1 MRCSNETARNTHYS
15 RRIGPDTILAIALVF
30 CACAAERAPGQA
42 GVHRSDHHAFRLD
55 TVATGLEHP
64 WGMAFLPGGDLL
76 VTERPGRLRI
86 IRGGRLDPQP
96 IEGVPA
102 VFARGQGG
110 LLDVAVHPAFA
121 TNRLV
126 YLTFSKP
133 GPAGATTALIRG
145 KLEGN
150 QLTNVQELLEAKAW
164 GTGSAHFGS
173 RLAFDRNGMLYMT
186 IGERGEMQRAQDLM
200 QHTGKTLRLH
210 DDGRVPQ
217 DNPFSGRSD
226 ALPEIFTYG
235 NRSPQ
240 GLTVHPTSGE
250 LWQTEHGPMGGD
262 ELNLLQAGL
271 NYGWPVITW
280 GINYNGQKISDI
292 QEKEGMEQPLHY
304 WKPSIGTSG
313 IAIYNGDKFAR
324 WRGDVFVG
332 GLVGEH
338 LARLRFDG
346 RRRTE
351 QEKLLQGYGR
361 IRDVR
366 SAPDGY
372 LYLLID
378 APRAPVVRLL
388 PVG

>member
-1 MRCSNETARNTHYS
+1 
-15 RRIGPDTILAIALVF
+15 V
-30 CACAAERAPGQA
+30 
-42 GVHRSDHHAFRLD
+42 
-55 TVATGLEHP
+55 
-64 WGMAFLPGGDLL
+64 
-76 VTERPGRLRI
+76 
-86 IRGGRLDPQP
+86 
-96 IEGVPA
+96 
-102 VFARGQGG
+102 
-110 LLDVAVHPAFA
+110 
-121 TNRLV
+121 
-126 YLTFSKP
+126 
-133 GPAGATTALIRG
+133 
-145 KLEGN
+145 
-150 QLTNVQELLEAKAW
+150 
-164 GTGSAHFGS
+164 
-173 RLAFDRNGMLYMT
+173 
-186 IGERGEMQRAQDLM
+186 
-200 QHTGKTLRLH
+200 
-210 DDGRVPQ
+210 
-217 DNPFSGRSD
+217 GRSD
-226 ALPEIFTYG
+226 VLPEIFTYG

-240 GLTVHPTSGE
+240 GLTVHPTTGE
-250 LWQTEHGPMGGD
+250 LWQTEHGAMGGD